1 MFTRCG
7 SLSYAAP
14 ELFVANG
21 YNPFKADV
29 WSLGIC
35 LCTLLFSRLPFDVA
49 SPRSEAFATFRE
61 ANRLQKGSVLDEFL
75 ACRPECVAAV
85 DVLKVLHIAYTIPN
99 DSPDRA
105 ARHASKSTHQRG

>member
-14 ELFVANG
+14 ELFVAKG

-61 ANRLQKGSVLDEFL
+61 ATRLQQGSVLDEFL
-75 ACRPECVAAV
+75 ACRPECIAAV
-85 DVLKVLHIAYTIPN
+85 DVLKVTAHCC
-99 DSPDRA
+99 
-105 ARHASKSTHQRG
+105 